1 VELLSGAACSGQRG
15 VLSSEMGSYE
25 NFIFSVHALFGV
37 GFLRVAYNGQV
48 LTQWRQQRSNSI
60 GPFTYTKLRVHHF
73 SLIFTFALQTLIQL
87 TDVALP
93 MVRPPAAIA
102 PIPLLAAA
110 AMTGAVPSARVAAA
124 DVLFFCLA
132 LFFRCGCFARIPL
145 FIETGMSL
153 TVAAPAGSYRLYRRS
168 VLLLQSGAFS

>member
-1 VELLSGAACSGQRG
+1 MF
-15 VLSSEMGSYE
+15 VLSL
-25 NFIFSVHALFGV
+25 VK
-37 GFLRVAYNGQV
+37 VAANGQV

-110 AMTGAVPSARVAAA
+110 AMIGAVPSARVAAA
-124 DVLFFCLA
+124 DLFVLLPGLVMSVRLFCPGSAVDRNRYVAHSCCSSRL
-132 LFFRCGCFARIPL
+132 LKVI
-145 FIETGMSL
+145 SL
-153 TVAAPAGSYRLYRRS
+153 SFV
-168 VLLLQSGAFS
+168 LLQSGAFS